1 MNGATPDPSQPAREP
16 DAVARLQLTQALQRA
31 QYAIAWERAWP
42 GLARLLSVIGLF
54 LVVSW
59 AGLWLA
65 LPFLARAIGIGL
77 FALAALAALFPFSRF
92 RWPTREEALSRLD
105 RGTGIRHRPATA
117 LTDTL
122 STRDPIAQAL
132 WREQRERTLAS
143 IKRIRAGLPS
153 PRLPI
158 HDPWA
163 LRALVMVMLAA
174 AYVAAGDER
183 TLRIAAA
190 FDWNGVLAPA
200 NVRVDAW
207 VTPPVYTGKPPVI
220 LSAARD
226 AALPDSGTPLPVP
239 AGSTLL
245 VRSSGGAIDVVVGGG
260 VTEVAPIEQAP
271 KGTNERHFKI
281 TGDGTAHV
289 RAPSGQPLW
298 KFAATPDRAPTIS
311 LAKDPERQARGSL
324 QMSYKLEDDYGVT
337 EARAQF
343 AARTADAAKES
354 NKESNK
360 ETNKEGKDGKN
371 KEADKAEPRP
381 LFEPPQFLLVL
392 PNARTRNGVGQTVK
406 DLSEDPY
413 AGADVTLT
421 LTAKDEAGNEGKSE
435 PFNMRLPE
443 RLFTKPLARALI
455 EQRRVLALDANQSS
469 QVYVALDA
477 LMIAPELFTPE
488 AGHYLGLYSISRQI
502 EAARKDDAMRKLM
515 ASVWSLDLGLYSIV
529 RQLDAVRTDDALRE
543 VVASLW
549 ALAVTIEDGNISDV
563 DKALRAAQEA
573 LKQALERGATDE
585 EIKKLTDNLRAALD
599 NFLRQLAEQFRN
611 NPQQLAR
618 PLDPNT
624 KMLSQQDLKSMLD
637 RLERMS
643 RSGDKDAAKQLLE
656 QLQQMLENLQMA
668 QPGQGGDDMEQA
680 LNELGDMIRKQQQL
694 RDKTYKQGQDSRRE
708 RQRGKQGDQSMGD
721 LQQDQQGLRDR
732 LKKLQEELAKRGMG
746 PGQRGQQGQ
755 RGEQGQGQQG
765 QGQQGQ
771 GGDQGDGE
779 DGLDQADNA
788 MGDATGRLGEGNAD
802 GAVDSQGRALEALR
816 KGAQS
821 LAEAMQQ
828 GDGDQP
834 GDGPGNPRGR
844 QQGAANSTDPL
855 GRPMRHN
862 EFSDDYTVKIPGEI
876 DVQRVRRIL
885 EELRRR
891 LADPSRPQIEL
902 DYIERLLKDY

>member
-1 MNGATPDPSQPAREP
+1 MNGATPDPAEPAREP

-31 QYAIAWERAWP
+31 KYAIAWERAWP
-42 GLARLLSVIGLF
+42 VLARLLTVIGLF
-54 LVVSW
+54 LVLSW

-65 LPFLARAIGIGL
+65 LPFVARVIGAGL
-77 FALAALAALFPFSRF
+77 FGLLALGALFPLRRF
-92 RWPTREEALSRLD
+92 RWPTREEGLSRLD
-105 RGTGIRHRPATA
+105 HGTGIRHRPATA

-122 STRDPIAQAL
+122 ASKDPVALAL

-153 PRLPI
+153 PRLAI

-163 LRALVMVMLAA
+163 LRALVMVMMVA

-183 TLRIAAA
+183 MMRIAAA

-200 NVRVDAW
+200 NIRVDAW
-207 VTPPVYTGKPPVI
+207 VTPPVYTSRPPII
-220 LSAARD
+220 LSAANKD
-226 AALPDSGTPLPVP
+226 AGGPDSAPLSVP

-245 VRSSGGAIDVVVGGG
+245 VRSSGGTIDVVVGGG
-260 VTEVAPIEQAP
+260 VSEVAPGEQAP
-271 KGTNERHFKI
+271 KGTNERQFKI

-289 RAPSGQPLW
+289 RAPAGQPVW
-298 KFAATPDRAPTIS
+298 KFAATPDRPPTIA
-311 LAKDPERQARGSL
+311 LVKDPERQARGSL
-324 QMSYKLEDDYGVT
+324 QMSYKIEDDYGVT
-337 EARAQF
+337 EARAVF
-343 AARTADAAKES
+343 ARDAAKDS
-354 NKESNK
+354 A
-360 ETNKEGKDGKN
+360 KDTVKDTVKGGAAKT
-371 KEADKAEPRP
+371 AEPRP
-381 LFEPPQFLLVL
+381 LFEAPQFALVL

-435 PFNMRLPE
+435 PFSMRLPE

-455 EQRRVLALDANQSS
+455 EQRRILALDANQNS
-469 QVYVALDA
+469 QVYAALDA

-488 AGHYLGLYSISRQI
+488 AGHYLGLDSISRQI
-502 EAARKDDAMRKLM
+502 EAARNDDARRELI
-515 ASVWSLDLGLYSIV
+515 ASVWVLDPALYSVV
-529 RQLDAVRTDDALRE
+529 RQLEADRTDDALRE

-549 ALAVTIEDGNISDV
+549 SLAITIEDGNISDV

-573 LKQALERGATDE
+573 LKQALERGASDE

-599 NFLRQLAEQFRN
+599 NFLRQLAEQLRN

-643 RSGDKDAAKQLLE
+643 RSGDKEAAKQLLD
-656 QLQQMLENLQMA
+656 QLQQMLENLQLA
-668 QPGQGGDDMEQA
+668 QPGQNGDGEMEQA

-694 RDKTYKQGQDSRRE
+694 RDKTFKQGQDSRRD
-708 RQRGKQGDQSMGD
+708 RSRGKQGDQSMDD

-732 LKKLQEELAKRGMG
+732 LKKLQQELAKRGMG
-746 PGQRGQQGQ
+746 PSQRGEKGQ
-755 RGEQGQGQQG
+755 RGEQGQ
-765 QGQQGQ
+765 QGQQGA
-771 GGDQGDGE
+771 DQGDGE
-779 DGLDQADNA
+779 DGLEQADSA
-788 MGDATGRLGEGNAD
+788 MGDASGRLGEGNAD
-802 GAVDSQGRALEALR
+802 GAVDSQGKALEALR

-821 LAEAMQQ
+821 LADAMQP

-834 GDGPGNPRGR
+834 GDGPGYAKGR
-844 QQGAANSTDPL
+844 QQPGPNGTDPL
-855 GRPMRHN
+855 GRPMRPDGYN
-862 EFSDDYTVKIPGEI
+862 EDYSVKIPGEI

-891 LADPSRPQIEL
+891 LADPARPQIEL
-902 DYIERLLKDY
+902 DYIERLLKE

>member
-1 MNGATPDPSQPAREP
+1 LNAATPNPPEPAREP

-31 QYAIAWERAWP
+31 KYAIAWERAWP
-42 GLARLLSVIGLF
+42 GLARLLSVAGLF

-65 LPFLARAIGIGL
+65 LPFVARVIGVAL
-77 FALAALAALFPFSRF
+77 FAALTLGALFPLIRF
-92 RWPTREEALSRLD
+92 HWPTREEALSRLD

-122 STRDPIAQAL
+122 ATNDPVALAL
-132 WREQRERTLAS
+132 WREQRERTLNS

-163 LRALVMVMLAA
+163 LRALVVVMMVA
-174 AYVAAGDER
+174 AYFAAGDER
-183 TLRIAAA
+183 AMRIAAA

-200 NVRVDAW
+200 NIRVDAW
-207 VTPPVYTGKPPVI
+207 VTPPAYTGKPPII
-220 LSAARD
+220 LSAANKD
-226 AALPDSGTPLPVP
+226 AGAPDAGPLSVP

-245 VRSSGGAIDVVVGGG
+245 VRSSGGTIDVVVGGG
-260 VTEVAPIEQAP
+260 VTEVAPSEQAP

-281 TGDGTAHV
+281 AGDGTAHV
-289 RAPSGQPLW
+289 RAPAGQPLW

-311 LAKDPERQARGSL
+311 LTKDPERQARGSL
-324 QMSYKLEDDYGVT
+324 QMSYKLEDDYGVS

-343 AARTADAAKES
+343 AARRADAVNDKVANDK
-354 NKESNK
+354 
-360 ETNKEGKDGKN
+360 GK
-371 KEADKAEPRP
+371 AAEPRP
-381 LFEPPQFLLVL
+381 LFDAPQFPLVL

-455 EQRRVLALDANQSS
+455 EQRRILALDANQNS
-469 QVYVALDA
+469 QVYAALDA

-488 AGHYLGLYSISRQI
+488 AGHYLGLYSVARQL
-502 EAARKDDAMRKLM
+502 EAARTDAAMR
-515 ASVWSLDLGLYSIV
+515 D
-529 RQLDAVRTDDALRE
+529 

-549 ALAVTIEDGNISDV
+549 SLAVTIEDGNISDV

-573 LKQALERGATDE
+573 LKQALERGASDE

-599 NFLRQLAEQFRN
+599 NFLRQLVEQFRN

-624 KMLSQQDLKSMLD
+624 RMLSQQDLKSMLD
-637 RLERMS
+637 RLERLS
-643 RSGDKDAAKQLLE
+643 RSGDKDAARQLLE

-668 QPGQGGDDMEQA
+668 QPGQSGDSEMEQA

-694 RDKTYKQGQDSRRE
+694 RDKTFKQGQDSRRD
-708 RQRGKQGDQSMGD
+708 RMRGKQGDQSMGD

-746 PGQRGQQGQ
+746 PGQRGEKGQ
-755 RGEQGQGQQG
+755 RGEQGQ
-765 QGQQGQ
+765 QGQQ
-771 GGDQGDGE
+771 GDQGDGE
-779 DGLDQADNA
+779 DGLDQADSA

-834 GDGPGNPRGR
+834 GDGPGNPKGR
-844 QQGAANSTDPL
+844 QQGAANGTDPL

-862 EFSDDYTVKIPGEI
+862 EFSDDFSVKIPGEI

-891 LADPSRPQIEL
+891 LADPARPQIEL

>member
-1 MNGATPDPSQPAREP
+1 LLNGVSPDPTKPAREP
-16 DAVARLQLTQALQRA
+16 DVAARLHLTQALQRA

-42 GLARLLSVIGLF
+42 GFARFLCVVGLF

-59 AGLWLA
+59 AGLWLG
-65 LPFLARAIGIGL
+65 LPFPARAIGISL
-77 FALAALAALFPFSRF
+77 FVLVALAALFPLLWF
-92 RWPTREEALSRLD
+92 RWPTREEGLGRLD

-122 STRDPIAQAL
+122 QSRDPIAQAL

-153 PRLPI
+153 PRLAI

-183 TLRIAAA
+183 ALRIAAA

-207 VTPPVYTGKPPVI
+207 VTPPNYTGKPPII
-220 LSAARD
+220 LSAASKD
-226 AALPDSGTPLPVP
+226 AASADSGLPLSVP

-245 VRSSGGAIDVVVGGG
+245 VRSSGGTIDVVVGGG
-260 VTEVAPIEQAP
+260 VTEVAPSEQAP

-281 TGDGTAHV
+281 TGDGSAHV

-298 KFAATPDRAPTIS
+298 RFAATPDRPPTIS

-343 AARTADAAKES
+343 VARNSDAAKSDAAKSDPTKSEAAKDS
-354 NKESNK
+354 KN
-360 ETNKEGKDGKN
+360 DGKN
-371 KEADKAEPRP
+371 KDGDKAEPRP
-381 LFEPPQFLLVL
+381 LFEPPQFPLVL

-421 LTAKDEAGNEGKSE
+421 LTAKDEAGNEARSE
-435 PFNMRLPE
+435 PRNMRLPE

-455 EQRRVLALDANQSS
+455 EQRRILALDANQNS
-469 QVYVALDA
+469 QVYTALDA

-488 AGHYLGLYSISRQI
+488 AGHYLGLYSVSRQL
-502 EAARKDDAMRKLM
+502 EAARTDA
-515 ASVWSLDLGLYSIV
+515 
-529 RQLDAVRTDDALRE
+529 ALRD

-549 ALAVTIEDGNISDV
+549 ALAVTIEDGNITDV

-611 NPQQLAR
+611 NPQQRDR

-643 RSGDKDAAKQLLE
+643 RSGDKEAARQLLE

-668 QPGQGGDDMEQA
+668 QPGQGDNDMEQA

-694 RDKTYKQGQDSRRE
+694 RDKTFKQGQDSRRD
-708 RQRGKQGDQSMGD
+708 RMRGKQGKEGDQSQSMGD

-755 RGEQGQGQQG
+755 RGDQQG

-779 DGLDQADNA
+779 DGLDQADSA
-788 MGDATGRLGEGNAD
+788 MGDATGRLGEGNAE
-802 GAVDSQGRALEALR
+802 GAVDSQGRALDALR

-821 LAEAMQQ
+821 LAESMQQ

-862 EFSDDYTVKIPGEI
+862 EFTDDYTVKIPGEI

-891 LADPSRPQIEL
+891 LGDPSRPQIEL

>member
-1 MNGATPDPSQPAREP
+1 LLNGASPDPTKSTREP
-16 DAVARLQLTQALQRA
+16 DTVARLQLTKALQRA
-31 QYAIAWERAWP
+31 QYALAWERAWP
-42 GLARLLSVIGLF
+42 GFARILSVVGLF
-54 LVVSW
+54 LVASW

-65 LPFLARAIGIGL
+65 LPFLARAICIGL
-77 FALAALAALFPFSRF
+77 FALLALAALFPLSRF

-122 STRDPIAQAL
+122 QTKDPIAQAL
-132 WREQRERTLAS
+132 WQEQRERTLAS

-183 TLRIAAA
+183 ALRIAAA

-226 AALPDSGTPLPVP
+226 AASPDSGAPLPVP
-239 AGSTLL
+239 SGSTLL

-260 VTEVAPIEQAP
+260 VTEVAPGEQAP

-298 KFAATPDRAPTIS
+298 RFAATSDRAPTIS

-343 AARTADAAKES
+343 AARNADAAKEAS
-354 NKESNK
+354 KEAD
-360 ETNKEGKDGKN
+360 KEGNKS

-381 LFEPPQFLLVL
+381 LFEPPQFALVL

-455 EQRRVLALDANQSS
+455 EQRRILALDANQNA
-469 QVYVALDA
+469 QVFTALDA

-488 AGHYLGLYSISRQI
+488 PGHYLGLFSVKHQL
-502 EAARKDDAMRKLM
+502 EAARTDA
-515 ASVWSLDLGLYSIV
+515 
-529 RQLDAVRTDDALRE
+529 ALRE

-563 DKALRAAQEA
+563 EKALRAAQEA

-599 NFLRQLAEQFRN
+599 NFLRQLAEQLRN
-611 NPQQLAR
+611 NPQQQAR

-637 RLERMS
+637 RLERLS

-668 QPGQGGDDMEQA
+668 QPGQGDNDMEQA

-694 RDKTYKQGQDSRRE
+694 RDKTYKQGQDSRRD

-765 QGQQGQ
+765 QGQQGRGQQGQ

-802 GAVDSQGRALEALR
+802 GAVDSQGRALDALR

-844 QQGAANSTDPL
+844 QQGAANATDPL

-862 EFSDDYTVKIPGEI
+862 EFTDDYTVKIPGEI

>member
-1 MNGATPDPSQPAREP
+1 MSGATPDLPEPARTP
-16 DAVARLQLTQALQRA
+16 DATARLQLTQALQRA
-31 QYAIAWERAWP
+31 KYAIAWERSWP
-42 GLARLLSVIGLF
+42 HLARLLSLAGLF

-65 LPFLARAIGIGL
+65 LPFVARAIGLGL
-77 FALAALAALFPFSRF
+77 FVLLALAALFPLLRF
-92 RWPTREEALSRLD
+92 RWPNREEALSRLD

-122 STRDPIAQAL
+122 ATRDPFAQAL
-132 WREQRERTLAS
+132 WQAQRERTLAS
-143 IKRIRAGLPS
+143 IRRIRAGLPS

-163 LRALVMVMLAA
+163 LRTLVAVMLVA

-183 TLRIAAA
+183 RLRIAAA
-190 FDWNGVLAPA
+190 FDWNGVMAPA
-200 NVRVDAW
+200 NIRVDAW
-207 VTPPVYTGKPPVI
+207 VTPPLYTGKPPVI
-220 LSAARD
+220 LSAANKE
-226 AALPDSGTPLPVP
+226 ASTQTAGPLPVP
-239 AGSTLL
+239 AGSTLI
-245 VRSSGGAIDVVVGGG
+245 VRSSGGSLDVVAGCG
-260 VTEVAPIEQAP
+260 VTEAAPAEQAP
-271 KGTNERHFKI
+271 KGTNERHFTI
-281 TGDGTAHV
+281 SGDGTAQV
-289 RAPSGQPLW
+289 RAPSGQPQW
-298 KFAATPDRAPTIS
+298 RFSATPDRAPTIS

-324 QMSYKLEDDYGVT
+324 QMSYKVEDDYGVT
-337 EARAQF
+337 EARARF
-343 AARTADAAKES
+343 AARPGDTPKA
-354 NKESNK
+354 
-360 ETNKEGKDGKN
+360 G
-371 KEADKAEPRP
+371 AEPRP
-381 LFEPPQFLLVL
+381 LYDSPQFSLML
-392 PNARTRNGVGQTVK
+392 PNARTRNGAGQTVK

-421 LTAKDEAGNEGKSE
+421 LTARDEAGNEGRSE

-455 EQRRVLALDANQSS
+455 EQRRTLALDANQNG
-469 QVYVALDA
+469 QVYAALDA
-477 LMIAPELFTPE
+477 LMIAPQLFMAE
-488 AGHYLGLYSISRQI
+488 SSGQYLGLYSVARQL
-502 EAARKDDAMRKLM
+502 EAA
-515 ASVWSLDLGLYSIV
+515 
-529 RQLDAVRTDDALRE
+529 RTDDAMRE

-585 EIKKLTDNLRAALD
+585 EIKKLTENLRAALD
-599 NFLRQLAEQFRN
+599 NFLRQLAEQLRN

-624 KMLSQQDLKSMLD
+624 KTMRQQDLNNMI
-637 RLERMS
+637 ERMERLS

-668 QPGQGGDDMEQA
+668 QPGQSSDGEMEQA

-694 RDKTYKQGQDSRRE
+694 RDKTFKQGQDSRRE
-708 RQRGKQGDQSMGD
+708 RQRGKQGDQGMGD

-732 LKKLQEELAKRGMG
+732 LKKLQQELAKRGMG
-746 PGQRGQQGQ
+746 QGQRGEKGNRGEQGQRGQQGQ
-755 RGEQGQGQQG
+755 QGEQGQGE
-765 QGQQGQ
+765 
-771 GGDQGDGE
+771 QGDGE
-779 DGLDQADNA
+779 DGLGEADSA
-788 MGDATGRLGEGNAD
+788 MGDAGGKLGEGNAE
-802 GAVDSQGRALEALR
+802 GAVGSQGKALEALR

-828 GDGDQP
+828 GDGEGQ
-834 GDGPGNPRGR
+834 GDGPGNRAGR
-844 QQGAANSTDPL
+844 QQGAANGADPL
-855 GRPMRHN
+855 GRPMRNN
-862 EFSDDYTVKIPGEI
+862 EFNDDYTVKIPGEI

-891 LADPSRPQIEL
+891 LADPQRPQIEL

>member
-1 MNGATPDPSQPAREP
+1 LLNGASPDPTKSAREP

-42 GLARLLSVIGLF
+42 GFARVLSVVGLF
-54 LVVSW
+54 LVASW
-59 AGLWLA
+59 TGLWLA

-77 FALAALAALFPFSRF
+77 FFVLALAALFPFARF

-122 STRDPIAQAL
+122 SNKDPIAQAL

-163 LRALVMVMLAA
+163 LRALVMVMLVA

-183 TLRIAAA
+183 ALRIGAA

-220 LSAARD
+220 LSAANRD
-226 AALPDSGTPLPVP
+226 SASPDSGAPLPVP
-239 AGSTLL
+239 SGSTLL
-245 VRSSGGAIDVVVGGG
+245 VRSSGGTIDVVVGGG
-260 VTEVAPIEQAP
+260 VTEVAPSEQAP

-298 KFAATPDRAPTIS
+298 RFAATPDRAPTIS

-324 QMSYKLEDDYGVT
+324 QMSYRLEDDYGVT

-343 AARTADAAKES
+343 AVRNPDAAKES
-354 NKESNK
+354 NKE
-360 ETNKEGKDGKN
+360 GKN
-371 KEADKAEPRP
+371 KDVDKAEPRP
-381 LFEPPQFLLVL
+381 LFEPPQFALVL

-421 LTAKDEAGNEGKSE
+421 LTARDEAGNEGRSE

-455 EQRRVLALDANQSS
+455 EQRRILALDANQST
-469 QVYVALDA
+469 QVYAALDA

-488 AGHYLGLYSISRQI
+488 TGHYLGLFSVSRQI
-502 EAARKDDAMRKLM
+502 EDAHKDDAMRKLM
-515 ASVWSLDLGLYSIV
+515 ASAWSLDLGVYSMM
-529 RQLDAVRTDDALRE
+529 RQLDAVRTDDAMRE

-549 ALAVTIEDGNISDV
+549 ALAVTIEDGQISDV

-637 RLERMS
+637 RLERLS

-668 QPGQGGDDMEQA
+668 QPGQGGDEMEQA

-694 RDKTYKQGQDSRRE
+694 RDKTYKQGQDSRRD
-708 RQRGKQGDQSMGD
+708 RMRGKQGDQSMGD

-732 LKKLQEELAKRGMG
+732 LKRLQEELAKRGMG

-755 RGEQGQGQQG
+755 QGQRGEQGQGQQG
-765 QGQQGQ
+765 QGQPGQ

-779 DGLDQADNA
+779 DGLEQADSA
-788 MGDATGRLGEGNAD
+788 MGDASGRLGEGNAD
-802 GAVDSQGRALEALR
+802 GAVDSQGRALDALR